1 MRRLPQLCCGLV
13 STDPHARPVWQ
24 RRRTRRRRRRR
35 HRWRRRR
42 RRRRPPFSASP
53 LCSPQPVPRVPESRP
68 GLATGPVPHPAVEAP
83 PLAATLFDINP
94 QVSTPLRSDAATRT
108 TPPTRPRRTGGRW
121 GTRGSRGAAR
131 SPGHPRPGDP
141 HGCSLN
147 ALGVLLVPACLCSL
161 HASNPESFATAS
173 TAARPSAT
181 RPVASTAP
189 CPFSE
194 QALPGRRVR
203 SRRALSPRSGSAPV
217 RLELAPPQFFVGVR
231 HIGRGRSTRGRGRRP
246 ECGARRSLVRGR
258 LGRRRGGIRGEI
270 RSDPRPAI
278 TDLSTGRPHTK
289 VMLHLSIQKSIPL
302 APFRNGSYR
311 VSHISFSSAY
321 FMFSYRSGEN
331 PVVRLS
337 TRR

>member
-1 MRRLPQLCCGLV
+1 MP
-13 STDPHARPVWQ
+13 
-24 RRRTRRRRRRR
+24 RRRRRRGPR
-35 HRWRRRR
+35 RRGPWRRRR
-42 RRRRPPFSASP
+42 R
-53 LCSPQPVPRVPESRP
+53 
-68 GLATGPVPHPAVEAP
+68 
-83 PLAATLFDINP
+83 
-94 QVSTPLRSDAATRT
+94 
-108 TPPTRPRRTGGRW
+108 
-121 GTRGSRGAAR
+121 AR
-131 SPGHPRPGDP
+131 
-141 HGCSLN
+141 
-147 ALGVLLVPACLCSL
+147 
-161 HASNPESFATAS
+161 
-173 TAARPSAT
+173 
-181 RPVASTAP
+181 
-189 CPFSE
+189 SE

-258 LGRRRGGIRGEI
+258 LGRLGRRRGGII
-270 RSDPRPAI
+270 RSDPRPGI

-331 PVVRLS
+331 PVRP
-337 TRR
+337 RRRVMPPLAGVSGAAFQSGF